1 MGEALLFGGGGGA
14 SGLRNKSITKEAYL
28 NLTEEEKN
36 NPYVVWIIKN
46 ADATDFTNVNGAEVI
61 VKALCWEAYRKL
73 SEEDKM
79 DPAVV
84 WVISDKTPE
93 ELSILDI
100 NTSGGS
106 KYYNIN
112 GTPSSTEFNRLD
124 GVDYKLDI
132 DSVNPIANMAITRK
146 VNELESALG
155 GLSFGVTETG
165 GLRITYDDG
174 ND

>member
-14 SGLRNKSITKEAYL
+14 SGLRNKPITKEAYM
-28 NLTEEEKN
+28 NLSEEERN
-36 NPYVVWIIKN
+36 NPYVIWIIKN
-46 ADATDFTNVNGAEVI
+46 ADATDFTNMYGAEVT
-61 VKALCWEAYRKL
+61 VKALCWDAYTKL
-73 SEEDKM
+73 ADEDKM
-79 DPAVV
+79 DPSIV

-93 ELSILDI
+93 ELSILGID
-100 NTSGGS
+100 TSNGS

-112 GTPSSTEFNRLD
+112 GTPSSTVFNRLN

-132 DSVNPIANMAITRK
+132 DSPNPIANMTIAKKI
-146 VNELESALG
+146 NDIESALG